1 MNRNSDLASKIYA
14 IFIAVIKC
22 FILACGISLLL
33 FFFYDNELEFTK
45 DNIKCVVGSIHALLL
60 AVVGVLN
67 LLSAKMWSVE
77 HSSTTASD
85 VIKPF
90 GKAIISNKE
99 KTHEYTRRVVT
110 VHEAGHAVM
119 AYLRNANTIVVTASL
134 CKPNVA
140 TGYDTFGNVEDV
152 KSMILVKYAGA
163 IAEELIF
170 GYYHMGS
177 FLGDNSDFKSATE
190 LIKGYITM
198 INSEMSKTLLDKEL
212 ESQLIDISKA
222 FYQESK
228 ELLSSNIKLVEHL
241 SSVLT
246 DREELTTEEV
256 FAIIN
261 DFKDK
266 EENTNPTNS

>member
-1 MNRNSDLASKIYA
+1 MIWFRGRKNCQRISENRR
-14 IFIAVIKC
+14 IKRSRESG
-22 FILACGISLLL
+22 FSLTRYLL
-33 FFFYDNELEFTK
+33 W
-45 DNIKCVVGSIHALLL
+45 CV
-60 AVVGVLN
+60 
-67 LLSAKMWSVE
+67 
-77 HSSTTASD
+77 
-85 VIKPF
+85 
-90 GKAIISNKE
+90 
-99 KTHEYTRRVVT
+99 Y
-110 VHEAGHAVM
+110 
-119 AYLRNANTIVVTASL
+119 VVTASL

-170 GYYHMGS
+170 GHYHMGS

-266 EENTNPTNS
+266 EENANPTNS

>member
-152 KSMILVKYAGA
+152 KSLILVKYAGA

-170 GYYHMGS
+170 GHYHMGS

-266 EENTNPTNS
+266 EENANPTNS

>member
-60 AVVGVLN
+60 AVAGVLN

-119 AYLRNANTIVVTASL
+119 AYLRNADTIVVTASL

-140 TGYDTFGNVEDV
+140 
-152 KSMILVKYAGA
+152 SMILVKYAGA

-256 FAIIN
+256 VAIIN

>member
-1 MNRNSDLASKIYA
+1 M
-14 IFIAVIKC
+14 
-22 FILACGISLLL
+22 
-33 FFFYDNELEFTK
+33 
-45 DNIKCVVGSIHALLL
+45 
-60 AVVGVLN
+60 
-67 LLSAKMWSVE
+67 
-77 HSSTTASD
+77 
-85 VIKPF
+85 
-90 GKAIISNKE
+90 
-99 KTHEYTRRVVT
+99 VT

-119 AYLRNANTIVVTASL
+119 AYLRNADTIVVTASL

-152 KSMILVKYAGA
+152 KSLILVKYAGA

-256 FAIIN
+256 VAIIN